1 MTLIHTCAALLHL
14 VGVAIRAEEEEE
26 VDFCCWIL
34 ASSAP
39 ANRETATEWR
49 KESSS
54 LVVRFSSLLLGSA
67 TSPVFSS
74 GSL

>member
-1 MTLIHTCAALLHL
+1 MAKLDPTALDL
-14 VGVAIRAEEEEE
+14 VGLAIKAEEEEE
-26 VDFCCWIL
+26 KVDFCCWIL

-54 LVVRFSSLLLGSA
+54 VVVRFSSLLLGSA